1 MKKLFLFTLLTVS
14 LSSCGGMLRGV
25 TGSTQNALIKQVA
38 VETGCPQENIKI
50 VEMSRNAGAGTFAL
64 DVCGERKIYKQIG
77 SVFMSNEEANAFT
90 KKVNEKTTK

>member
-1 MKKLFLFTLLTVS
+1 MKNLFLFTLLAISIT
-14 LSSCGGMLRGV
+14 SCGGMLRGV
-25 TGSTQNALIKQVA
+25 AGSTQNALIKQVA

-77 SVFMSNEEANAFT
+77 GLGNLAWTLS
-90 KKVNEKTTK
+90 